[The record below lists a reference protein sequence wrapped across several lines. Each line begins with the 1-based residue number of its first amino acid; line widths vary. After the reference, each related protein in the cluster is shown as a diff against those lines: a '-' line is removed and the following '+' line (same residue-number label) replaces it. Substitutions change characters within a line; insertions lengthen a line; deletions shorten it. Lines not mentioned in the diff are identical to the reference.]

1 MGARL
6 LPRSSSLYY
15 RKIITMEIHMQLIN
29 PNTCLIGFSYDKG
42 EGLVNEKQVVF
53 HEVGFGFF
61 FGAMY
66 LIFYKKKRGDE

>member
-1 MGARL
+1 
-6 LPRSSSLYY
+6 
-15 RKIITMEIHMQLIN
+15 MEIHMQLIN